1 MEVQEADEFQ
11 VFFPGDEARFFPE
24 FPDGALQEV
33 FTGFDFTAEAVPF
46 ADAEAAFFCGL
57 IKVSRPGG
65 RESKVS

>member
-11 VFFPGDEARFFPE
+11 VFFLGDEARFFPE

-46 ADAEAAFFCGL
+46 ADAEAAFFAAY
-57 IKVSRPGG
+57 
-65 RESKVS
+65 